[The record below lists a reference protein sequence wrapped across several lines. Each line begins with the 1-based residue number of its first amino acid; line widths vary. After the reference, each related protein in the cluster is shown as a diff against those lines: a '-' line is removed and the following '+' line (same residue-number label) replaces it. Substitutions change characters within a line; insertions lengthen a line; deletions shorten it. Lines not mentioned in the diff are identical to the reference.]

1 MRKYEGGNPDLSTNL
16 FKPSFAVGLLFQ
28 LAIHVPV
35 LVLGPGQLSLH
46 VLEALLVVLM
56 VLRNLCG
63 GCLTFFHFF
72 HFALCNFQLAF
83 VVRLQFLALWRIN
96 GFFGTC
102 LWDITR
108 NVVLLHSSTTSTH
121 LLRSE
126 ICLKCSFV
134 RPFFISIR
142 LHNLARKQKKKEGKK
157 MFSSLIHE
165 KS

>member
-1 MRKYEGGNPDLSTNL
+1 MRFAIKKKNTFFLVTSHGFLATEKKIESEKKNMRKYEGGNPDLSTNL

-83 VVRLQFLALWRIN
+83 VVRLQFLAL
-96 GFFGTC
+96 
-102 LWDITR
+102 
-108 NVVLLHSSTTSTH
+108 
-121 LLRSE
+121 
-126 ICLKCSFV
+126 
-134 RPFFISIR
+134 
-142 LHNLARKQKKKEGKK
+142 
-157 MFSSLIHE
+157 
-165 KS
+165 